1 MICIT
6 NEILCNNN
14 KGMNMNKSKLKG
26 IKFEIEILRNEL
38 ENQILANN
46 SLLNSE
52 VYETSL
58 RLDSLIEDYIKVCN

>member
-6 NEILCNNN
+6 NEILCND
-14 KGMNMNKSKLKG
+14 KGMNMNKSKLKV

-38 ENQILANN
+38 ENQILTNN